1 MDGYGVP
8 GPILD
13 TLNPVNPMTVLSGLS
28 YHGPLSLLGKLGP
41 REVERLASGHIGS
54 GRLAPASV
62 LFTTVT
68 PALSCGCDEKHPAG
82 AWGAGPAAPG
92 SGSSR
97 ALAIVTARAHI
108 QDGRRKG
115 AGQHVAPVA
124 SGHQR
129 QLSVDS
135 TPRPSRPRGHRKRPR
150 PSGGRSP
157 PARPS
162 WKRRLPPTGLRWA
175 KAAPPWWPPRRG
187 VTEAAGAPPTEKGP
201 TDRCCLQTCGQPCH
215 TATPSSA
222 QG

>member
-28 YHGPLSLLGKLGP
+28 YHGPLSLSGKLGP
-41 REVERLASGHIGS
+41 REVERLAAGHTGS
-54 GRLAPASV
+54 GRLAPASM

-68 PALSCGCDEKHPAG
+68 PALSCGCDEKHAAG

-97 ALAIVTARAHI
+97 TLAIVTARAHI

-135 TPRPSRPRGHRKRPR
+135 APRPSRPRGHRKRPW

-157 PARPS
+157 PLCAAI
-162 WKRRLPPTGLRWA
+162 LE
-175 KAAPPWWPPRRG
+175 AAPPTHWAQVREGSSTVVTAETRG
-187 VTEAAGAPPTEKGP
+187 Y
-201 TDRCCLQTCGQPCH
+201 
-215 TATPSSA
+215 
-222 QG
+222 

>member
-13 TLNPVNPMTVLSGLS
+13 TLNPVNPMTVHSGLS

-41 REVERLASGHIGS
+41 REVERLAAGHIGS
-54 GRLAPASV
+54 GRLAPVSV

-135 TPRPSRPRGHRKRPR
+135 TPRPSRPPR
-150 PSGGRSP
+150 PQEASTAFWRSFP
-157 PARPS
+157 TRAAI
-162 WKRRLPPTGLRWA
+162 LEATPPTHWA
-175 KAAPPWWPPRRG
+175 QVG
-187 VTEAAGAPPTEKGP
+187 EG
-201 TDRCCLQTCGQPCH
+201 
-215 TATPSSA
+215 SSA
-222 QG
+222 VVAAETRGY